1 MTTHFYLIDFEN
13 VQPKALDRLK
23 PGTCQ
28 IKVFLG
34 QQQTRLLL
42 ELVQALQPFGSDAEY
57 IQIQG
62 SGPDAVDFHIAFYI
76 GRLAAAHPGATFDII
91 SKDKG
96 FDPLVRHMAKL
107 GIGCRRLADIPG
119 TASAAPASATPVRSA
134 PVAKTATAART
145 AAPAKAKPKAKP
157 AAPAKP
163 RAAKNVTVTV
173 LPAARGA
180 AAPKP
185 ARAATANATTTRA
198 RAAEVVARLR
208 KSSKPAKLSTLRSS
222 ITAWFKPA
230 LDDKAVD
237 AVIESLQ
244 ASRQIAVAGTKV
256 TYALD

>member
-76 GRLAAAHPGATFDII
+76 GRLASAHPGATFDII

-134 PVAKTATAART
+134 PAAKTATAART
-145 AAPAKAKPKAKP
+145 ATPAKAKAKP
-157 AAPAKP
+157 AVAAKP

-180 AAPKP
+180 AAPK
-185 ARAATANATTTRA
+185 AAKAATANATTTRA

>member
-1 MTTHFYLIDFEN
+1 MSTHFYLIDFEN

-23 PGTCQ
+23 AGTCQ

-76 GRLAAAHPGATFDII
+76 GRLASAHPGASFDII

-96 FDPLVRHMAKL
+96 FDPLVKHLGKL
-107 GIGCRRLADIPG
+107 GIGCRRLAEIPG
-119 TASAAPASATPVRSA
+119 TASPAPAT
-134 PVAKTATAART
+134 VAAAKSTARAKV
-145 AAPAKAKPKAKP
+145 AAPAKAKATKP
-157 AAPAKP
+157 VLVPAKP
-163 RAAKNVTVTV
+163 TAAKNV
-173 LPAARGA
+173 AAASRPMA
-180 AAPKP
+180 AAPAAK
-185 ARAATANATTTRA
+185 AAKAAANAATNPATNPATTRA
-198 RAAEVVARLR
+198 RADEVVAHLR

-237 AVIESLQ
+237 AVIEHLQ
-244 ASRQIAVAGTKV
+244 GSRQIAVAGTKV
-256 TYALD
+256 TYALG